1 MTSSPAMKRIHANV
15 LDTFDESRENTQ
27 KIIRREERRQKKRIR
42 DDHTGRG
49 IPKHV
54 QKITHGIE
62 QHARNLQTKVD
73 RDQSAR
79 RREASRELRKHTEM
93 IAKAAARANPTT
105 PRSTPTTP
113 RSTPRR
119 SNRRSFFGTAA
130 KIAIGGAGAA
140 ASGLA
145 LVNNGQTF
153 LRNNPEFPDAVKTTV
168 NNNRGVIDKVT
179 DWAKNVMKPKEKS
192 FSRTVAKSA
201 PYRPKK
207 VMLMLAA
214 T

>member
-1 MTSSPAMKRIHANV
+1 MTSSPAMKRIRANV

-27 KIIRREERRQKKRIR
+27 KIIRREERRQKKRIL

-62 QHARNLQTKVD
+62 QHARNLQAKVD

-93 IAKAAARANPTT
+93 IAKAVAKA
-105 PRSTPTTP
+105 S
-113 RSTPRR
+113 PRR

-140 ASGLA
+140 ASGLG
-145 LVNNGQTF
+145 LINNGQTF
-153 LRNNPEFPDAVKTTV
+153 LRNNPNLPDAVKTTV
-168 NNNRGVIDKVT
+168 DKNKGVIDKVT
-179 DWAKNVMKPKEKS
+179 DWAKNAMKPKEKS

-201 PYRPKK
+201 YRPKK

>member
-27 KIIRREERRQKKRIR
+27 KIIRREERRQKKRIL

-73 RDQSAR
+73 REQSAR

-105 PRSTPTTP
+105 T

-119 SNRRSFFGTAA
+119 SNRRNFFGTAA

-201 PYRPKK
+201 LYRPKK
-207 VMLMLAA
+207 VMLMLAS

>member
-62 QHARNLQTKVD
+62 QHARDLQTKVD
-73 RDQSAR
+73 REQSAR
-79 RREASRELRKHTEM
+79 RREASQELRKHAEM
-93 IAKAAARANPTT
+93 IAKAAARAN
-105 PRSTPTTP
+105 PTTP

-201 PYRPKK
+201 LYRPKK
-207 VMLMLAA
+207 VLLMLAS

>member
-1 MTSSPAMKRIHANV
+1 MTSSPAMKRIRANV
-15 LDTFDESRENTQ
+15 LGAFDESRENTQ
-27 KIIRREERRQKKRIR
+27 KIIRREERRQKKRIL

-62 QHARNLQTKVD
+62 QHARNLQAKVD
-73 RDQSAR
+73 RDQSMR

-93 IAKAAARANPTT
+93 IAKAAAKA
-105 PRSTPTTP
+105 S
-113 RSTPRR
+113 PRR
-119 SNRRSFFGTAA
+119 SNRRNFFGTAA

-140 ASGLA
+140 ASGLG
-145 LVNNGQTF
+145 LINNGQTF
-153 LRNNPEFPDAVKTTV
+153 LRNNPNLPDAVKTTV

-179 DWAKNVMKPKEKS
+179 DWAKDVMKPKEKS
-192 FSRTVAKSA
+192 FSRTVAKST
-201 PYRPKK
+201 YRPKK
-207 VMLMLAA
+207 VMLMLAS